1 MKKFEGLLFC
11 TDLDGT
17 LYTDDKAVS
26 KENLDAISYFKEEG
40 GLFTFITGRVPQTA
54 KAVYNL
60 IQPNAPYGCGN
71 GGGIYDPV
79 AEKYLWAQYLPQDAI
94 ELVRTVDREQPEIG
108 IQFNVEKRI
117 YFNKDNSAMERF
129 RALTGVPNI
138 YCHYEDVKEPVLKVV
153 FAHRDEGQI
162 DQLAE
167 LLNNHP
173 LASAV
178 EFIRSE
184 HSLYEMLPKAVSKG
198 DALLRLAQLLKIDPA
213 KTIAVGDYYNDV
225 SMVKVAGKGFAVANA
240 VEDVKAVADYITVNN
255 NESAI
260 AAIVDG
266 LDRGIF

>member
-1 MKKFEGLLFC
+1 MKKFEGMLFC

-54 KAVYNL
+54 QSVYNI
-60 IQPNAPYGCGN
+60 IQPNAPYGCIN
-71 GGGIYDPV
+71 GGGIYDQA
-79 AEKYLWAQYLPQDAI
+79 AEKYLWAKYLPQEAM
-94 ELVRTVDREQPEIG
+94 ELVRTVDRQLPEMG
-108 IQFNVEKRI
+108 IQFNTVEKI
-117 YFNKDNSAMERF
+117 WFNKDNSAMERF

-153 FAHRDEGQI
+153 FAHREESQI
-162 DQLAE
+162 DKLAE

-184 HSLYEMLPKAVSKG
+184 HSLYEILPKNVSKG
-198 DALLRLAQLLKIDPA
+198 DLLLRLAQLLKIDPA

-225 SMVKVAGKGFAVANA
+225 SMVHVAGKGFAVANA
-240 VEDVKAVADYITVNN
+240 VDKVKMVADYITVNN

-266 LDRGIF
+266 LDRGVF